1 MTVKQISVFLEN
13 KPGQMAELAD
23 LLSKNNIN
31 MQGLSLAEA
40 SDFGIARIIVD
51 DVIDTMK
58 VLRDADYIC
67 SATDV
72 VVVAL
77 EDRSGSLSDV
87 IHFLG
92 ANDIN
97 IEYMYAVPTGKA
109 GAYMVLRVPD
119 ADKAV
124 YVLKKNNIKLISR
137 DNW

>member
-1 MTVKQISVFLEN
+1 
-13 KPGQMAELAD
+13 MAELAD
-23 LLSKNNIN
+23 LLSKNDVN

-51 DVIDTMK
+51 DVIHTMQ

-92 ANDIN
+92 ASDIN

-119 ADKAV
+119 VDKAS
-124 YVLKKNNIKLISR
+124 YVLKKNGIKLISR